1 MTEKKQNNPAV
12 DGQNVYSKTL
22 LITGIT
28 WQVCIY

>member
-1 MTEKKQNNPAV
+1 MTEKKRNNTAV

-22 LITGIT
+22 LINEIT